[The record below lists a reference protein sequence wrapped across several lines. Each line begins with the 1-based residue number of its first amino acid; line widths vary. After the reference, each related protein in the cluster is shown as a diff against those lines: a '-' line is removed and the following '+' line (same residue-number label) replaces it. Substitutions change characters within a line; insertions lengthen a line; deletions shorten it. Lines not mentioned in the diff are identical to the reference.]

1 MVENHAMD
9 DTKDMRNV
17 MLGRAQVQ
25 LSITIQCSLLT
36 LTTFLLTFIF
46 NSHFKR
52 KLIAVDCLWGDWT
65 KWSKCSASCGDG
77 KRKYVRRIK
86 TRAKHG
92 GKKCVGNANK
102 TEPCNVAPCPGNLH
116 YPKR

>member
-36 LTTFLLTFIF
+36 LVFLLTLIF
-46 NSHFKR
+46 NRHF
-52 KLIAVDCLWGDWT
+52 
-65 KWSKCSASCGDG
+65 
-77 KRKYVRRIK
+77 
-86 TRAKHG
+86 
-92 GKKCVGNANK
+92 
-102 TEPCNVAPCPGNLH
+102 
-116 YPKR
+116 

>member
-36 LTTFLLTFIF
+36 LTTHIF
-46 NSHFKR
+46 
-52 KLIAVDCLWGDWT
+52 VD
-65 KWSKCSASCGDG
+65 
-77 KRKYVRRIK
+77 I
-86 TRAKHG
+86 
-92 GKKCVGNANK
+92 NF
-102 TEPCNVAPCPGNLH
+102 
-116 YPKR
+116 

>member
-36 LTTFLLTFIF
+36 LTIF
-46 NSHFKR
+46 
-52 KLIAVDCLWGDWT
+52 VD
-65 KWSKCSASCGDG
+65 
-77 KRKYVRRIK
+77 I
-86 TRAKHG
+86 
-92 GKKCVGNANK
+92 NF
-102 TEPCNVAPCPGNLH
+102 
-116 YPKR
+116 